1 MAMRARIVRIGNSR
15 GIRIPKAVI
24 DECGLGDI
32 VELSVEHGSVV
43 IRPAELPRQGWD
55 EAFKRMAEAGEDA
68 LLDPELATEFDAL
81 EWQWPKG

>member
-32 VELSVEHGSVV
+32 VELSVEDGSVV

-55 EAFKRMAEAGEDA
+55 EAFFKRLGRSSF
-68 LLDPELATEFDAL
+68 ELA
-81 EWQWPKG
+81 